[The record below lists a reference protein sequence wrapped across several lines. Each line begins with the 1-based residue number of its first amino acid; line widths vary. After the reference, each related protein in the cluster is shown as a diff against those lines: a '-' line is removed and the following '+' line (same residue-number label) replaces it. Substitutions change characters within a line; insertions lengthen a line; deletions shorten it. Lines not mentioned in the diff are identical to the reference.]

1 MTITKIITTTMNEQ
15 YDEYCYGLMETIDR
29 VAIIQQ
35 CDNVLGI
42 EVISMETG
50 EVLYHEASTGKRY
63 VAEALIADLAKE
75 VLKQGLTKPLASAI
89 IKPQKRKR
97 GKQDEIIINQSFK

>member
-15 YDEYCYGLMETIDR
+15 YEEDCYGLMETINR
-29 VAIIQQ
+29 VETIQQ
-35 CDNVLGI
+35 CDNVIGI
-42 EVISMETG
+42 EVVSMETG
-50 EVLYHEASTGKRY
+50 ELLYHETLTGESY

-97 GKQDEIIINQSFK
+97 GKQNEMGNLV

>member
-1 MTITKIITTTMNEQ
+1 MTITKIIITTMNEQ

-75 VLKQGLTKPLASAI
+75 VLNQGLTNNPNHVI
-89 IKPQKRKR
+89 IKTVKER
-97 GKQDEIIINQSFK
+97 EE